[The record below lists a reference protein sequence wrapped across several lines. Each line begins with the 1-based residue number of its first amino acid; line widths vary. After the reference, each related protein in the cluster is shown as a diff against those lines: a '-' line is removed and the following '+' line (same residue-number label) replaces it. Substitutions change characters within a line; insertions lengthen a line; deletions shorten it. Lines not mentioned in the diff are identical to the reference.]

1 MRTKMLKQL
10 LKRMDKTPLLKNV
23 SKSLQNTLANREVG
37 KISAHFK
44 QYFNTIVANDDE
56 TRELSFR
63 IRHDVYCSELKF
75 EPEKPDELETDE
87 FDAKSIH
94 CLVQHKSS
102 EKFAGTVRMVMSSS
116 DEELLPIEQFC
127 SHALADQVL
136 HPKNFKREEICEI
149 SRLAVPNQFR
159 KRKSDQYAGAG
170 TGVIDETS
178 FSQNEM
184 RCFPFIAISLYFM
197 AATVTQQKGINHI
210 FVMMEPRLARSLKFV
225 GIPFTQIG
233 KVTEYH
239 GKRAPYH
246 IDPKVLFNTL
256 SPGFKKLMLV
266 IGEDMRKQL

>member
-1 MRTKMLKQL
+1 MLKLL
-10 LKRMDKTPLLKNV
+10 LKRMDKSPIFKNV
-23 SKSLQNTLANREVG
+23 SKSLQNALANRVVSR
-37 KISAHFK
+37 ISTHFK

-56 TRELSFR
+56 TRKVSYR

-75 EPEKPDELETDE
+75 EPEKPEQIE
-87 FDAKSIH
+87 FDDFDKHSIH
-94 CLVQHKSS
+94 CLVQHRSS
-102 EKFAGTVRMVMSSS
+102 KQYAGTVRMVMSPSEQ
-116 DEELLPIEQFC
+116 DLLPIEKFC
-127 SHALADQVL
+127 SHALTDNYL

-149 SRLAVPNQFR
+149 SRLAVPEQFR
-159 KRKSDQYAGAG
+159 KRKSDQYAGAS

-197 AATVTQQKGINHI
+197 AATVTQQKKINHI

-233 KVTEYH
+233 DVTDYH

-246 IDPKVLFNTL
+246 IDPKVLFKTL

-266 IGEDMRKQL
+266 IGDDMRKQM